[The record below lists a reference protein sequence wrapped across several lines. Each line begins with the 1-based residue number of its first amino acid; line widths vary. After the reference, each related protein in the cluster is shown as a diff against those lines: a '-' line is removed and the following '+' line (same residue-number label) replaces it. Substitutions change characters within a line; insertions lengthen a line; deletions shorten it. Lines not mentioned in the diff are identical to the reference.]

1 MQLLLLKRNWVYEP
15 LSVEVKTS
23 DPTKLNIEAKLDR
36 IGRDFTI
43 SITLDWNYDVDE
55 TTMVNIFLK
64 HIKFIYFIEFTCQV
78 EAYSYRSASGNENDY
93 TPLPWTMPR
102 QTYKKY
108 TETYYQN
115 IVYKNLANCSNLPKP
130 DNVDPWPR
138 GQYILDKCVANGDGL
153 PEIAPE
159 GYYKVIF
166 QVFGEVDWEFLVI
179 SKLTNN
185 KNILG

>member
-1 MQLLLLKRNWVYEP
+1 MCVTTRLVAFLFLLECCLGARNWVYEP

-55 TTMVNIFLK
+55 TTM
-64 HIKFIYFIEFTCQV
+64 V